1 MPFLV
6 VIMSVVGEFFV
17 GFVGI
22 FDFFV
27 GLVGIFDF
35 WDLVGIFD
43 FCPLASPPLG
53 LV

>member
-27 GLVGIFDF
+27 GLVGIFDC

-43 FCPLASPPLG
+43 FWD
-53 LV
+53 LVI